1 MSVFKRFHP
10 QLQRGIVSRLGWS
23 SLRPV
28 QELSAEAILDG
39 KNAVVLAPTA
49 GGKTE
54 ASFFPC
60 LSHILEIQKSGVK
73 CIYLSPIK
81 ALLNNQEERIGEY
94 ATMLGLTRFKWHGDT
109 KKSAKNKFIKDPT
122 DILMITPESLEVILV
137 SGSIDCK
144 AMFENLSFVIIDEV
158 HNLADNDRGNHM
170 LSVLERYRYY
180 TANDFQRI
188 GLSATVGN
196 PKEILHWLTGSS
208 QREGVVID
216 PPNKPAKRQIEV
228 KFTDNY
234 AELVSERALGKKSL
248 FFCDSRRKVE
258 EVAKS
263 LQNRNINVYV
273 HHSSVSREE
282 RLAAEQAMN
291 TGKNICIVCTSTLEL
306 GIDVGELDNIF
317 QYDCPS
323 SVSAFMQRMGRT
335 GRRPGSISNTTFF
348 TMDNEPL
355 LQSIAIVELARQH
368 WVEPVKSNDR
378 SWHLLVHQLMVM
390 CLQHGAI
397 SRFDAWNRIN
407 NANCFSGINTEEYHK
422 VVNHMIESDL
432 LMEESGLLSMGLEA
446 EGQFGR
452 FNFME
457 MYSVFSSTLTFSVK
471 TVGGQELGT
480 IEGDFAKS
488 ISEGDSFILSG
499 KAWTLNR
506 IEYEN
511 KIFWVTAS
519 SAGKLP
525 KWSCQSSYA
534 LTYNLCRM
542 IHDVLTADTEYSYC
556 DGEAQDQLNIIRE
569 DFGFLYD
576 SFAPIHIEE
585 KNVYWWTHAGWRV
598 NNTLKEIFKLLLG
611 ADVTINNFYLKMVI
625 SDIPPAAV
633 HKVIKQ
639 MKTAEFW
646 DDPELQKG
654 ILEQLPEHRLSK
666 FQDCLP
672 GWAQFEL
679 IGHELLDVD
688 GTKAFLVNM

>member
-10 QLQRGIVSRLGWS
+10 QLQRGIVSNLGWS

-28 QELSAEAILDG
+28 QELSSEAILDG
-39 KNAVVLAPTA
+39 KNAVILAPTA

-60 LSHILEIQKSGVK
+60 LSRILEMQKPGVK

-81 ALLNNQEERIGEY
+81 ALLNNQEDRIGEY
-94 ATMLGLTRFKWHGDT
+94 ATMLGLSRFKWHGDT

-122 DILMITPESLEVILV
+122 DILMITPESLEVMLV

-170 LSVLERYRYY
+170 LSVLERYRDFA
-180 TANDFQRI
+180 ANDFQRI

-196 PKEILHWLTGSS
+196 PQEILHWLQGSS
-208 QREGVVID
+208 QRDGIVVD
-216 PPNKPAKRQIEV
+216 PPKNPSKRQIEV

-248 FFCDSRRKVE
+248 FFCDSRRKAE

-263 LQNRNINVYV
+263 LQNRDVEVYV
-273 HHSSVSREE
+273 HHSSVSKEE

-348 TMDNEPL
+348 TMINEPL
-355 LQSIAIVELARQH
+355 LRSIAIIELARQH
-368 WVEPVKSNDR
+368 WVEPVKSNDK
-378 SWHLLVHQLMVM
+378 SWHLLVHQLMIM
-390 CLQHGAI
+390 CLQHGAV
-397 SRFDAWNRIN
+397 SRFDAWSRIN
-407 NANCFSGINTEEYHK
+407 KANCFAGINTDEYHK
-422 VVNHMIESDL
+422 VVNYMIEEDF

-457 MYSVFSSTLTFSVK
+457 MYCVFSSPLTFSVK
-471 TVGGQELGT
+471 TLGGQELGS

-488 ISEGDSFILSG
+488 LNQGDSFILSG

-519 SAGKLP
+519 CAGKIP
-525 KWSCQSSYA
+525 KWSCQDSYA
-534 LTYNLCRM
+534 FSYKLCRM
-542 IHDVLTADTEYSYC
+542 IHDVLTADTIYPYC
-556 DGEAQDQLNIIRE
+556 DDEAQDQLNLIRD
-569 DFGFLYD
+569 DFTFLNGT
-576 SFAPIHIEE
+576 FAPVHIEE
-585 KNVYWWTHAGWRV
+585 QSVYWWTHAGGRV
-598 NNTLKEIFKLLLG
+598 NNTLKEVFKLILG
-611 ADVTINNFYLKMVI
+611 ADVTTNNFYLK
-625 SDIPPAAV
+625 
-633 HKVIKQ
+633 IKGSQ
-639 MKTAEFW
+639 RCSSCGRT
-646 DDPELQKG
+646 
-654 ILEQLPEHRLSK
+654 
-666 FQDCLP
+666 
-672 GWAQFEL
+672 
-679 IGHELLDVD
+679 
-688 GTKAFLVNM
+688 